1 MPLFKKKSTKGDDS
15 SSMNY
20 SQEDLSRR
28 NQSSSPP
35 PPSYRSSPSV
45 RDPTPSNPY
54 ARTQDPYARGQDPY
68 AARGQDQYA
77 SRDYS
82 SARPAVQRGRS
93 DESQDSNRNA
103 LFGNRP
109 PPQRQQQDPYA
120 RPSNYQ
126 DDPYSR
132 GYDAPANNEPDRYDE
147 YQKQFEENPEEEI
160 ESIKQEIR
168 FTKQKSLSSTQ
179 NAIAKAQEAEETGR
193 YALTRLG
200 EQHAKFANIERSM
213 DIARSQ
219 AEDAHGQT
227 KLLKTLNETPFF
239 IPVKDPSRKKGYE
252 ERATQRY
259 DEEMEAAEQR
269 RRDVFEYNS
278 RIDTA
283 LDKPGSARALK
294 KKNGTEL
301 PKKAGI
307 EERSKYMFEPDAEDD
322 QVEKDIDA
330 NLHQLSDITGR
341 LKHLAIATQ
350 KELDHQNEQ
359 IDRISRT
366 GEDTQRRVHLNTK
379 RLETIR

>member
-15 SSMNY
+15 SSINY
-20 SQEDLSRR
+20 SQEDLSARR

-45 RDPTPSNPY
+45 REPSNPY
-54 ARTQDPYARGQDPY
+54 ARAQDPY
-68 AARGQDQYA
+68 ARGQDQYA

-93 DESQDSNRNA
+93 NESQGDNNRNA

-120 RPSNYQ
+120 RSSNYNQ

-132 GYDAPANNEPDRYDE
+132 GYDTPAANGEPDRYDE

-168 FTKQKSLSSTQ
+168 FTKQKSLASTR

-252 ERATQRY
+252 ERAAQRY
-259 DEEMEAAEQR
+259 EEEMEAAEQR

-294 KKNGTEL
+294 KKHGAQP